1 MNVRDRQQYKYSI
14 LAVIIFTVSF
24 LFPFA
29 DIRENRVA
37 GSVPLW
43 AADFLFRTGP
53 GGFLLLLVPPGLLM
67 LRIIGGKTKEV
78 NREGAW
84 LGIISA
90 LLPGLSI
97 VVAFWVL
104 SGIPGAHEEFLGEF
118 GRVGLG
124 FGFYLFILAGIIPL
138 LSDRPPKGGAWFA
151 LGVFLVSSLL
161 LYRSSALDALGII
174 KEASNQQRRL
184 LKEIWNHISITLT
197 SVGIAVIIGV
207 PGAFFSYQFKRIR
220 DSLFPVLNVLQT
232 IPSIALFGLMI
243 APLAALSRA
252 VPMLRQLGLRGI
264 GNTPAII
271 ALSMYALYP
280 VLRYS
285 YTALSEVDGRVID
298 AARGMGM
305 NTAQLWRMVRLPLG
319 VPVILH
325 GIRVALI
332 QTLGNATLAKLVGG
346 GGLGVFVFEGLG
358 QASSDMVLLG
368 MFLIIAITLVADQL
382 LSILIRLL
390 TPKALQKQYSA
401 QTGEPE

>member
-1 MNVRDRQQYKYSI
+1 MNVRDRQQHKYSI

-24 LFPFA
+24 IFPFA

-43 AADFLFRTGP
+43 AGDLLSRTGP
-53 GGFLLLLVPPGLLM
+53 GGVLLLM
-67 LRIIGGKTKEV
+67 LPPVLLILAILLRRSGRFSREALWLRIIP
-78 NREGAW
+78 
-84 LGIISA
+84 A

-97 VVAFWVL
+97 LTAFWVL
-104 SGIPGAHEEFLGEF
+104 SGIPGAYEEFLGEF
-118 GRVGLG
+118 GRVGMG
-124 FGFYLFILAGIIPL
+124 FGFYLFILAGIVPL
-138 LSDRPPKGGAWFA
+138 LSDRPPKGGAWIA
-151 LGVFLVSSLL
+151 LGVFLITSVL
-161 LYRSSALDALGII
+161 LYTSSALDSLGII
-174 KEASNQQRRL
+174 REASNQQRRL
-184 LKEIWNHISITLT
+184 LKEIGNHISITLS
-197 SVGIAVIIGV
+197 SVGIAVVIGV
-207 PGAFFSYQFKRIR
+207 PGAFISYQYRRIR
-220 DSLFPVLNVLQT
+220 NAVFPVLNVLQT

-252 VPMLRQLGLRGI
+252 MPLLRQMGLRGI

-285 YTALSEVDGRVID
+285 YTALSEVDGKVID

-305 NTAQLWRMVRLPLG
+305 NTIQLWGMVRLPLG
-319 VPVILH
+319 IPVILH

-382 LSILIRLL
+382 LTVLIRLL
-390 TPKALQKQYSA
+390 TPKALQNQYSA
-401 QTGEPE
+401 QTGESQ